1 MGSYAGGALT
11 MIATTAATA
20 IVLVLN
26 LLLVLQI
33 VGVTPAAFAAAE

>member
-1 MGSYAGGALT
+1 